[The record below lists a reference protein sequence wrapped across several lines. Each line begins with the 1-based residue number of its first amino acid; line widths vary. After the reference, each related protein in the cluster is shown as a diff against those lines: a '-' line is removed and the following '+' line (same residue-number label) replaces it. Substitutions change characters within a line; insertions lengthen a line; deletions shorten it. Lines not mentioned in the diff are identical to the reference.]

1 VTTVRDIRERDDDA
15 KPITM
20 LTAYDA
26 TTAAVLEDAGLDAV
40 LVGDSVGDTALGYD
54 STLPVTYEEIKSR
67 SAAVARATDDALV
80 VADLPFL
87 SVGVDEA
94 ESVRNCGRLLKEAGV
109 DAVKIE
115 SGEHTVGLTE
125 RLVGLGI
132 PVMAHV
138 GLTPQRVKELGY
150 VKQGTDEA
158 AAREILDLA
167 RRHAEA
173 GAFSI
178 VLEHVPASLAARI
191 TAELDIPT
199 IGIGAGPDCDG
210 QVLVVDDAFGLS
222 ERSPP
227 FARRFGSVREEMREA
242 AEAYR
247 EAVESGSFP
256 ANDDDA
262 ESRE

>member
-1 VTTVRDIRERDDDA
+1 VTTVRDIRERAGSDA
-15 KPITM
+15 QPITM

-26 TTAAVLEDAGLDAV
+26 TTAAVVEEAGIDVV

-54 STLPVTYEEIKSR
+54 STLPVTYDEIASR
-67 SAAVARATDDALV
+67 SAAVARATDEALV

-87 SVGVDEA
+87 SVGVDES
-94 ESVRNCGRLLKEAGV
+94 ESVRNCGRLLKEGGV

-115 SGEHTVGLTE
+115 SGEHTVELTE
-125 RLVGLGI
+125 RLVQLGI

-150 VKQGTDEA
+150 EKQGTGAEDAE
-158 AAREILDLA
+158 RIHDLA
-167 RRHAEA
+167 KRHAEA
-173 GAFSI
+173 GAFSV

-191 TAELDIPT
+191 TADLDIPT

-210 QVLVVDDAFGLS
+210 QVLVVDDVLGLS

-227 FARRFGSVREEMREA
+227 FARRFGSLREEMSDA
-242 AEAYR
+242 VEAYR
-247 EAVESGSFP
+247 DAVASGEFP
-256 ANDDDA
+256 PEED
-262 ESRE
+262 S